1 MGRDAGSGARRAGT
15 RGPGREGRDAGAAP
29 DRDAGVRAPG
39 PNEVERDI
47 FIGIFKVG
55 WGKLA
60 AVAGAAAAAA
70 AARVDVNQQ

>member
-1 MGRDAGSGARRAGT
+1 MGRGARAGT
-15 RGPGREGRDAGAAP
+15 RGPRRGGRN
-29 DRDAGVRAPG
+29 AGVRAPG

-60 AVAGAAAAAA
+60 AVVGAPAAAA